1 MDEVKDVVVERFNR
15 FEILFFRI
23 QIGIFAFGVALLV
36 FVYSAFEALGD
47 LIDLLA
53 LIAVSGIILPI
64 ILFVISL
71 IRMIIYFTKIKVI
84 DNGVGIWRSALAFI
98 FSPLNIGIY
107 YSIFF
112 ILVLASC
119 AANV

>member
-1 MDEVKDVVVERFNR
+1 MEENNDIVVSRFKR
-15 FEILFFRI
+15 YELLFFRI
-23 QIGIFAFGVALLV
+23 QLGMFSFGVV
-36 FVYSAFEALGD
+36 
-47 LIDLLA
+47 LLA
-53 LIAVSGIILPI
+53 LVYVGFESLGNAIDSLAYIAFAGIIVPI

-71 IRMIIYFTKIKVI
+71 IRMIIYFTKIRVL
-84 DNGVGIWRSALAFI
+84 DPEVGIWRSALAFI

-119 AANV
+119 AANA